1 MMPHTPFRIPCSGG
15 IGQCAHSLPD
25 TMHTLP
31 RTVCTLFAP
40 HCTHCLW
47 GSVGNVEK
55 SLLTK
60 YIQTIMNLKH
70 YLPVAA
76 ACLVMASC
84 NTGKTGQTIGIELA
98 NLDTTALPGTDFY
111 QYACGGWMKNHPLTA
126 EYSQYGS
133 FTILAEENRKQ
144 MQGLIEGLAAQ
155 QHEAGSVAQKV
166 GDLYKIA
173 MDSVKLNQD
182 GIAPIKAEL
191 EEIAALKDKKNVYAL
206 LGSLERRGITSY
218 LGTGVGA
225 DQKNSAMN
233 AVYTGQAGLSMGER
247 DYYLATD
254 EATTKIREAF
264 KVHVVK
270 MLQLAGYDEAT
281 AQKTRDIVMDV
292 ETRLAEAFRSMVELR
307 DPQANY
313 NKMSMDDVRK
323 QTPTFNWDAYLTN
336 LGLKDVQEIIVQ
348 QPEALTAAAKLLDT
362 LPVDQQVLY
371 LQWKLI
377 DRAASFLSDDIVEQ
391 NFDFYSRT
399 MSGAQEMQPRWKRA
413 VSVTSSVLG
422 EAVGQMYVE
431 KYFPASAK
439 ERMVGLVKNLQ
450 DALGE
455 RIKALEWMSDETKAK
470 ALEKLAAFHVKI
482 GYPDKWKDY
491 SKLEIKNDSYYANIE
506 RATVWASDE
515 NMAKAGKPVD
525 KEEWHMTP
533 QTVNAYYNPT
543 TNEICFP
550 AGILQPPFF
559 DMNADDAFNYGAIGV
574 VIGHEMTHGFDDQGR
589 QYDKEGNLTDWWT
602 AEDAERFNE
611 RAQVMVN
618 FFDSIQ
624 VAPGVHANGKQTLGE
639 NIADYG
645 GLQVSYQAFKKATA
659 QNPLP
664 VVDGLTP
671 EQRFFL
677 AYAGVWANNVRPEYV
692 LYLTKMDVHSLGEW
706 RVNGALPQID
716 AWYEAFNITENDP
729 MFLPKAERVAI
740 W

>member
-1 MMPHTPFRIPCSGG
+1 
-15 IGQCAHSLPD
+15 
-25 TMHTLP
+25 
-31 RTVCTLFAP
+31 
-40 HCTHCLW
+40 
-47 GSVGNVEK
+47 
-55 SLLTK
+55 
-60 YIQTIMNLKH
+60 MNLKN
-70 YLPVAA
+70 YLTVAA
-76 ACLVMASC
+76 ACLALASC
-84 NTGKTGQTIGIELA
+84 NTGKQSAGLTTGIDLA
-98 NLDTTALPGTDFY
+98 NLDTTAQPGTDFY
-111 QYACGGWMKNHPLTA
+111 QYACGGWMVNHPLTD

-133 FTILAEENRKQ
+133 FTILAENNRKQ
-144 MQGLIEGLAAQ
+144 IQGLIEELSAQ

-166 GDLYKIA
+166 GTLYKVA
-173 MDSVKLNQD
+173 MDSVKLNQE

-191 EEIAALKDKKNVYAL
+191 EEIAALKDKKEVYAL

-225 DQKNSAMN
+225 DQLNSDIN

-270 MLQLAGYDEAT
+270 MYQLAGFDEAT
-281 AQKTRDIVMDV
+281 AQKGRDIVMDV
-292 ETRLAEAFRSMVELR
+292 ETRLAQAFRSMVELR
-307 DPQANY
+307 DPHANY
-313 NKMSMDDVRK
+313 NKMDMDQVKK
-323 QTPTFNWDAYLTN
+323 QYATFNWDAYLTN

-348 QPEALTAAAKLLDT
+348 QPEALAEAAKILDT
-362 LPVDQQVLY
+362 LPADQQALY

-377 DRAASFLSDDIVEQ
+377 DHAASFLSDNIVEQ
-391 NFDFYSRT
+391 NFDFYGRT
-399 MSGAQEMQPRWKRA
+399 MSGSKEMQPRWKRS
-413 VSVTSSVLG
+413 VSTVSGVLG

-431 KYFPASAK
+431 KYFPAAAK
-439 ERMVGLVKNLQ
+439 ERMVTLVKNLQ
-450 DALGE
+450 TALGE
-455 RIKALEWMSDETKAK
+455 RIQNLTWMGDSTKAK
-470 ALEKLAAFHVKI
+470 AMEKLATFHVKI

-491 SKLEIKNDSYYANIE
+491 STLEIKDDSYYANIE

-515 NMAKAGKPVD
+515 QMAKAGKPVD
-525 KEEWHMTP
+525 KEEWLMTP

-589 QYDKEGNLTDWWT
+589 QYDKEGNLKDWWT

-645 GLQVSYQAFKKATA
+645 GLQVAYQAFKKATA
-659 QNPLP
+659 TQPLP
-664 VVDGLTP
+664 TVDGLTP

-677 AYAGVWANNVRPEYV
+677 AYAGVWANNIRPEYV

-716 AWYEAFNITENDP
+716 AWYEAFHITENDP
-729 MFLPKAERVAI
+729 MYLPKEERVSI

>member
-1 MMPHTPFRIPCSGG
+1 
-15 IGQCAHSLPD
+15 
-25 TMHTLP
+25 
-31 RTVCTLFAP
+31 
-40 HCTHCLW
+40 
-47 GSVGNVEK
+47 
-55 SLLTK
+55 
-60 YIQTIMNLKH
+60 MNMKH
-70 YLPVAA
+70 YLTVAA
-76 ACLVMASC
+76 VCLAMASC
-84 NTGKTGQTIGIELA
+84 NSGKSVQTIGVDLA

-111 QYACGGWMKNHPLTA
+111 QYACGGWMKAHPLTA

-133 FTILAEENRKQ
+133 FTILTEENRKQ
-144 MQGLIEGLAAQ
+144 MQGLIEGLAAG
-155 QHEAGSVAQKV
+155 QHEAGSIAQKV

-173 MDSVKLNQD
+173 MDTVKLNAE

-191 EEIAALKDKKNVYAL
+191 EEIAALKDKKDIYAL

-225 DQKNSAMN
+225 DAKNSAMN
-233 AVYTGQAGLSMGER
+233 AVYTSQAGLSMGER
-247 DYYLATD
+247 DYYLGED
-254 EATTKIREAF
+254 EATAKIREAF
-264 KVHVVK
+264 KEHVVK
-270 MLQLAGYDEAT
+270 MYQLAGFDEAT
-281 AQKTRDIVMDV
+281 AQKGCDIVMDV
-292 ETRLAEAFRSMVELR
+292 ETRLAKAFRSMVELR

-313 NKMSMDDVRK
+313 NKMTLDDLKK
-323 QTPTFNWDAYLTN
+323 QYATFDWDAYLTS
-336 LGLKDVQEIIVQ
+336 LGLKDVKEIIVG
-348 QPEALTAAAKLLDT
+348 QPEALAEAVKILDT
-362 LPVDQQVLY
+362 MPAERQVIY

-377 DRAASFLSDDIVEQ
+377 DRAASFLNDEIVEQ
-391 NFDFYSRT
+391 NFEFYGRT

-413 VSVTSSVLG
+413 VSTVSGVLG

-431 KYFPASAK
+431 KYFPAAAK
-439 ERMVGLVKNLQ
+439 ERMVALVKNLQ
-450 DALGE
+450 TALGE
-455 RIKALEWMSDETKAK
+455 RIQNLEWMGDSTKTK
-470 ALEKLAAFHVKI
+470 ALEKLAAFRVKI

-491 SKLEIKNDSYYANIE
+491 STLEIKDDSYYANIE

-525 KEEWHMTP
+525 RDEWHMTP

-589 QYDKEGNLTDWWT
+589 QFDKDGNLTDWWT

-624 VAPGVHANGKQTLGE
+624 VAPGVHANGKLTLGE
-639 NIADYG
+639 NIADHG
-645 GLQVSYQAFKKATA
+645 GLQVAFQAFKNATA
-659 QNPLP
+659 ADPLEY
-664 VVDGLTP
+664 VDGLSP

-677 AYAGVWANNVRPEYV
+677 AYAGVWANNIRPEYV

-716 AWYEAFNITENDP
+716 AWYDAFHILDTDP
-729 MFLPKAERVAI
+729 MYLPKEERVSI

>member
-1 MMPHTPFRIPCSGG
+1 MRLSVLLSFSVIFIILSAKNSSFF
-15 IGQCAHSLPD
+15 IYLVSLRPD
-25 TMHTLP
+25 FKHF
-31 RTVCTLFAP
+31 V
-40 HCTHCLW
+40 
-47 GSVGNVEK
+47 
-55 SLLTK
+55 
-60 YIQTIMNLKH
+60 MNMKH
-70 YLPVAA
+70 YLSVAA
-76 ACLVMASC
+76 LCLLMAAC
-84 NTGKTGQTIGIELA
+84 NTGKTTQTIGLDLA

-111 QYACGGWMKNHPLTA
+111 QYACGGWMKAHPLTA

-144 MQGLIEGLAAQ
+144 MQGLIEELAAG
-155 QHEAGSVAQKV
+155 QHEAGSIAQKV
-166 GDLYKIA
+166 GDLYKVA
-173 MDSVKLNQD
+173 MDSAKLNAE

-191 EEIAALKDKKNVYAL
+191 EEIAALKDKKDIYAL

-225 DQKNSAMN
+225 DEKNSAMN
-233 AVYTGQAGLSMGER
+233 AVYTSQAGLSMGER
-247 DYYLATD
+247 DYYLAED
-254 EATTKIREAF
+254 EATVKIREAF
-264 KVHVVK
+264 KEHVVK
-270 MLQLAGYDEAT
+270 MLQLAGFDEAT
-281 AQKTRDIVMDV
+281 AQRGRDIVMSV
-292 ETRLAEAFRSMVELR
+292 ETRLAKVFRSRVELR

-313 NKMSMDDVRK
+313 NKMTLDDLKKRYV
-323 QTPTFNWDAYLTN
+323 TFNWDAYLTN
-336 LGLKDVQEIIVQ
+336 LGLKDVKEIIVG
-348 QPEALTAAAKLLDT
+348 QPEALAEAAKILDT
-362 LPVDQQVLY
+362 MPADQQVIY

-377 DRAASFLSDDIVEQ
+377 DRAASFLSDDIVAQ
-391 NFDFYSRT
+391 NFDFYGRT

-413 VSVTSSVLG
+413 VSTVSGVLG

-431 KYFPASAK
+431 KYFPAAAK
-439 ERMVGLVKNLQ
+439 ERMTALVKNLQ
-450 DALGE
+450 TALGE
-455 RIKALEWMSDETKAK
+455 RIQNLEWMGDSTKAK
-470 ALEKLAAFHVKI
+470 ALEKLAAFRVKI

-491 SKLEIKNDSYYANIE
+491 STLDIKNDSYYANIE

-515 NMAKAGKPVD
+515 NMAKAGTPVD
-525 KEEWHMTP
+525 RDEWHMTP

-624 VAPGVHANGKQTLGE
+624 VAPGVYANGKQTLGE

-645 GLQVSYQAFKKATA
+645 GLQVSYQAFKKAMA
-659 QNPLP
+659 QSPLP
-664 VVDGLTP
+664 VADGLTP

-677 AYAGVWANNVRPEYV
+677 AYAGVWANNVRPEFV

-716 AWYEAFNITENDP
+716 AWYEAFNITEKDP
-729 MFLPKAERVAI
+729 MFLPKEERVAI